1 MPQIGDLIEV
11 PPVKTVIE
19 LATVRDASAED
30 LAQLIKLTETFVVTE
45 DIEKCLGVIL
55 DRIANY
61 PDEGM
66 GFFLTGNFGSGK
78 SHFLAVLS
86 LLLQHSWAW
95 NPITTQCETLKDY
108 ESKLQEQRFLVV
120 QIPMLEYRQ
129 TDALEDVIFQSVE
142 SALANLHQIFVS
154 LASDSAFLEQ
164 FEKYILPAHQQE
176 INAFLESKLKT
187 RKSWDDLRNE
197 SLEDALNYAKEYLH
211 TAGQNIPF
219 KLQIDRQRAWD
230 KLMAA
235 LNDYEFDGVAILI
248 DELSEFLRSKPD
260 TRALNEDTRFLQFLG
275 EKSTHVPIWIIAA
288 LQEAIEKTGDIS
300 QTTFNKIKDRYQRRL
315 ELSTKHIRELI
326 DRRLIVK
333 KPEAITIIKEAY
345 GKLKKGFGHLKID
358 EDEFVQ
364 IYPIHPE
371 TLELLDVNTRF
382 FSQRRGVV
390 DFIHYQVKGDTSRQI
405 EGMLARDYTDLLT
418 PDKIFDHFALR
429 IREQVDLSPYYQIYK
444 DYFER
449 QIPRIFADEQD
460 QQCALRLI
468 KILILLKLSPVEY
481 TRTARELADMVMYNL
496 TDFGGDL
503 NYEYIE
509 EQILK
514 RFLTELSYIKAQQSD
529 ELLSDVYYIDLE
541 SNIIDQIRAKQ
552 REIILSLADDDGR
565 MLDAVFEQMV
575 EGPIPF
581 ANLCGT
587 YNERKNILWQNTMR
601 QGWGNLCNLLDISA
615 TELKKVMDD
624 LHKTEG
630 DFVVYLGMP
639 FNVAKQFEHFQELLG
654 TVSEIPPVPF
664 AKEGEKIDSKEE
676 ENMDSVR
683 GEESAHLDRFSNG
696 IIYWLPAEIKKG
708 ENIQLLKDFYTQK
721 QLYEE
726 YLNDETQKGSEAIEI
741 LRESL
746 QQSEEQAKEL
756 IQEAYFAG
764 KVYTA
769 TGRLRLDLPEG
780 KLQNFNMT
788 LGKLI
793 QKPLNAIFPKH
804 IAPQQELTTWRVI
817 GELVDDFVRPAV
829 VARSESQKYL
839 QSAIDAIAKP
849 FGIVRKKR
857 RSFELDFDLTAPLL
871 AQILY
876 LVPEGGINQLPAS
889 PKRGVQGRGEKG
901 VDGKQVPSL
910 VEYNWIYWQLR
921 KSEYGAPGF
930 VIDLLLF
937 ALIRKGYLMA
947 YQTANR
953 LNLSQLSLPLG
964 KICTH
969 LGRGQLIKDEYRWQ
983 LSEVSQTLLHEPLAS
998 YDVSKQEDVWKKLC
1012 TMKDKLVKDLNTS
1025 RERLQMLN
1033 ERIFSADEELAEV
1046 MNRISRTQSLL
1057 AEIKP
1062 TLGSKEGLEHFLN
1075 TISTKLDDEE
1085 DLLHLMEKA
1094 DAVKFFAD
1102 RQSDI
1107 LLSIN
1112 TYLSSPHLH
1121 IPEEAEYDELRQL
1134 RESTLN
1140 NLKLDETLVFQG
1152 GAAALVEAFQLFK
1165 NAYSDRYIAE
1175 HKRANTV
1182 DAEAL
1187 QKLRTS
1193 PEYDLLAKLSQI
1205 TLVSA
1210 PNDIST
1216 IENLVTGELQRTCNR
1231 LTRENLDKFPAC
1243 ACGFKLGTAVKHLN
1257 PSELQEIIKSSV
1269 RQYLMTI
1276 QEPPCRDQISDYISN
1291 MEQLQRDFPKTQLA
1305 SLLNP
1310 AAESPSDELYSEF
1323 AQLLTTE
1330 IIEHINQALEGSIR
1344 IVSRDISKLS
1354 QQLLERKY
1362 PKSKVLEIINQWL
1375 NGDEKLT
1382 EDVYIWVSS
1391 SHFQELKDNLKL

>member
-1 MPQIGDLIEV
+1 MPKIKNLIEV

-45 DIEKCLGVIL
+45 DIERCLRVIL
-55 DRIANY
+55 DQIANS
-61 PDEGM
+61 PNEGI

-95 NPITTQCETLKDY
+95 NPITAQCEALGDY
-108 ESKLQEQRFLVV
+108 ESKLHERRFLVV

-154 LASDSAFLEQ
+154 LASDSAFFEQ
-164 FEKYILPAHQQE
+164 FEKYILPAHRQE
-176 INAFLESKLKT
+176 IDAFVESKLKA
-187 RKSWDDLRNE
+187 RKSWDVLRNE
-197 SLEDALNYAKEYLH
+197 SLEDAKNYAQEYLQ
-211 TAGQNIPF
+211 TAGQHIPF
-219 KLQIDRQRAWD
+219 RLKIDRQQAWD
-230 KLMAA
+230 KLMAT
-235 LNDYEFDGVAILI
+235 LNDYDFDGVAILI

-275 EKSTHVPIWIIAA
+275 EKSAHASVWIIAA

-333 KPEAITIIKEAY
+333 KPEAIETIKEAY
-345 GKLKKGFGHLKID
+345 SKLKKNFGHLKIG

-364 IYPIHPE
+364 IYPVHPE

-405 EGMLARDYTDLLT
+405 EGMLERDYTDLLT
-418 PDKIFDHFALR
+418 PDKIFDHFSLR

-449 QIPRIFADEQD
+449 QIPRIFEDEQD
-460 QQCALRLI
+460 QQCALRLV

-481 TRTARELADMVMYNL
+481 TRTVRELADMVMYNL
-496 TDFGGDL
+496 TSFGGEL

-514 RFLTELSYIKAQQSD
+514 RFLTELSYIKVERSNEPFA
-529 ELLSDVYYIDLE
+529 DVYYIDLE
-541 SNIIDQIRAKQ
+541 SNIIDQIKAKQ
-552 REIILSLADDDGR
+552 REIILSLSDDDGR

-581 ANLCGT
+581 AHLRGT
-587 YNERKNILWQNTMR
+587 YSERKNILWQNTTR
-601 QGWGNLCNLLDISA
+601 QGWVNLCNLLDISES
-615 TELKKVMDD
+615 ELKKLMGD
-624 LHKTEG
+624 LRKTEG

-639 FNVAKQFEHFQELLG
+639 FNVTKQLEHFQELLG
-654 TVSEIPPVPF
+654 TVELGVNPNSSDADF
-664 AKEGEKIDSKEE
+664 
-676 ENMDSVR
+676 
-683 GEESAHLDRFSNG
+683 DRFANG
-696 IIYWLPAEIKKG
+696 IIYWLPAQIKKA
-708 ENIQLLKDFYTQK
+708 ENISILKDFYAQK

-726 YLNDETQKGSEAIEI
+726 YLNDETRASNEALEI

-746 QQSEEQAKEL
+746 QQSTEQAKEL

-769 TGRLRLDLPEG
+769 TGRLRVDLQEC
-780 KLQNFNMT
+780 KLQNFNVT

-804 IAPQQELTTWRVI
+804 LAPQQELTTWRVI
-817 GELVDDFVRPAV
+817 GEIVDDFVRPAV

-839 QSAIDAIAKP
+839 QTAIDAIAKP
-849 FGIVRKKR
+849 YGIVRKKR

-871 AQILY
+871 AQILD
-876 LVPEGGINQLPAS
+876 LIPENGINSPPAPS
-889 PKRGVQGRGEKG
+889 KKG
-901 VDGKQVPSL
+901 VNEKQISSL
-910 VEYNWIYWQLR
+910 VEYNWIYRQLR
-921 KSEYGAPGF
+921 KSEYGVPGF
-930 VIDLLLF
+930 IIDLLLF

-947 YQTANR
+947 YQNANH
-953 LNLSQLSLPLG
+953 LNLSKLSLPLA

-983 LSEVSQTLLHEPLAS
+983 LGEVSQTLLHEPLAS
-998 YDVSKQEDVWKKLC
+998 YDVSKQEEVWKKLC
-1012 TMKDKLVKDLNTS
+1012 IMKDKLSKDLNTS

-1033 ERIFSADEELAEV
+1033 ERIFSADEELSEV
-1046 MNRISRTQSLL
+1046 MSGISRTQSLL

-1075 TISTKLDDEE
+1075 TISTKLTDE
-1085 DLLHLMEKA
+1085 DALLHLMEKA

-1102 RQSDI
+1102 RQSDV

-1112 TYLSSPHLH
+1112 DYFSSPHL
-1121 IPEEAEYDELRQL
+1121 IVPEEPEYDELRQL
-1134 RESTLN
+1134 REAVLKE
-1140 NLKLDETLVFQG
+1140 LKLDEKLVFRG

-1165 NAYSDRYIAE
+1165 NSYSDQYLAE
-1175 HKRANTV
+1175 HKRANAV
-1182 DAEAL
+1182 DAESL
-1187 QKLRTS
+1187 QKLSTS
-1193 PEYDLLAKLSQI
+1193 TEYDLLAKLSQI
-1205 TLVSA
+1205 TLISV

-1216 IENLVTGELQRTCNR
+1216 VENLISAELRRTCNR

-1243 ACGFKLGTAVKHLN
+1243 ACGFKLGTAVKALN
-1257 PSELQEIIKSSV
+1257 ASELSEMMQSSIS
-1269 RQYLMTI
+1269 QYLVTL
-1276 QEPPCRDQISDYISN
+1276 QEPPCRDQISDYISK
-1291 MEQLQRDFPKTQLA
+1291 MEQLERDFPKAQLT
-1305 SLLNP
+1305 SLLNL
-1310 AAESPSDELYSEF
+1310 EIKSPSDELSGSFVLPYSEISQF
-1323 AQLLTTE
+1323 LTDET
-1330 IIEHINQALEGSIR
+1330 IEHLNQALEGGIR
-1344 IVSRDISKLS
+1344 IVSRDISQLS
-1354 QQLLERKY
+1354 QQLLDRKY
-1362 PKSKVLEIINQWL
+1362 PKAKVLEIINQWL
-1375 NGDEKLT
+1375 DGGEELI
-1382 EDVYIWVSS
+1382 EDVYIWVSNTHS
-1391 SHFQELKDNLKL
+1391 IDSGELE

>member
-1 MPQIGDLIEV
+1 MPKIKDLIEV

-45 DIEKCLGVIL
+45 DIERCLRVIL
-55 DRIANY
+55 DQIANY
-61 PDEGM
+61 PGEGM

-95 NPITTQCETLKDY
+95 NPITAQCEALKDY
-108 ESKLQEQRFLVV
+108 ESKLNERRFLVM

-129 TDALEDVIFQSVE
+129 TGALEDIVFQSVE
-142 SALANLHQIFVS
+142 SAFANRHQIFVS

-164 FEKYILPAHQQE
+164 FEKYILPAHRQE
-176 INAFLESKLKT
+176 IDAFLESKLKT
-187 RKSWDDLRNE
+187 RKSWDTLRNE
-197 SLEDALNYAKEYLH
+197 SLDDALNYAQEYLQ
-211 TAGQNIPF
+211 TAGQTIPF
-219 KLQIDRQRAWD
+219 RLKIDRQQAWD
-230 KLMAA
+230 KLMAT
-235 LNDYEFDGVAILI
+235 LNDYDFDGVAILI

-260 TRALNEDTRFLQFLG
+260 MRALNEDTRFLQFLG
-275 EKSTHVPIWIIAA
+275 EKSAHAPVWIIAA

-333 KPEAITIIKEAY
+333 KSPPNPPVHGGANAIETIKEAY
-345 GKLKKGFGHLKID
+345 GKLKKSFGHLKIG
-358 EDEFVQ
+358 EEEFVQ
-364 IYPIHPE
+364 IYPVHPE

-405 EGMLARDYTDLLT
+405 EGMLERDYTHLLT

-449 QIPRIFADEQD
+449 QIPRLFADEQD
-460 QQCALRLI
+460 QQCALRLV

-481 TRTARELADMVMYNL
+481 TRTVRELADMVMYNL
-496 TDFGGDL
+496 TDFGGEL

-514 RFLTELSYIKAQQSD
+514 RFLTELSYIKVQRSD
-529 ELLSDVYYIDLE
+529 EPFSAVYYIDLE
-541 SNIIDQIRAKQ
+541 ANIIDQIKAKQ
-552 REIILSLADDDGR
+552 REIILSLSDDDGR

-581 ANLCGT
+581 AHLRGT
-587 YNERKNILWQNTMR
+587 YSERKNILWQNTMR
-601 QGWGNLCNLLDISA
+601 QGWVNLCNLLDISEA
-615 TELKKVMDD
+615 ELKKVMSD
-624 LHKTEG
+624 LRKTEG

-639 FNVAKQFEHFQELLG
+639 FNVAKQLEHFQDLTSHPLP
-654 TVSEIPPVPF
+654 SPPSP
-664 AKEGEKIDSKEE
+664 EW
-676 ENMDSVR
+676 R
-683 GEESAHLDRFSNG
+683 GEGGEVDFDRFVNG
-696 IIYWLPAEIKKG
+696 VIYWLPAEIKKA
-708 ENIQLLKDFYTQK
+708 ENISILKDFYAQK

-726 YLNDETQKGSEAIEI
+726 YLNDEKKAGNEALEL

-746 QQSEEQAKEL
+746 QQSAEQAKEL

-769 TGRLRLDLPEG
+769 IGRLNLDLQEC
-780 KLQNFNMT
+780 KLQNFNVT

-804 IAPQQELTTWRVI
+804 LAPQQELTTWRVI

-839 QSAIDAIAKP
+839 QSAIEAIAKP

-871 AQILY
+871 AQILD
-876 LVPEGGINQLPAS
+876 LIPEGEINPPPAPPTHPQPLPRGE
-889 PKRGVQGRGEKG
+889 RGVN
-901 VDGKQVPSL
+901 GKQVSSL

-921 KSEYGAPGF
+921 KSEYGVPGF
-930 VIDLLLF
+930 IIDLLLF
-937 ALIRKGYLMA
+937 ALIRKGYLTA
-947 YQTANR
+947 YHNANR
-953 LNLSQLSLPLG
+953 SNLSQLSLPLA
-964 KICTH
+964 KTCTH

-983 LSEVSQTLLHEPLAS
+983 LGEVSQTLLHEPLAS
-998 YDVSKQEDVWKKLC
+998 YDVSKQEEVWKKLC
-1012 TMKDKLVKDLNTS
+1012 VMKERLSRDLNTS

-1033 ERIFSADEELAEV
+1033 ERIFSADEELSEV
-1046 MNRISRTQSLL
+1046 MSGISRTQSLL

-1062 TLGSKEGLEHFLN
+1062 ALGSKEGLEHFLN
-1075 TISTKLDDEE
+1075 TISTKLDDE
-1085 DLLHLMEKA
+1085 DGLLQLMEKA

-1102 RQSDI
+1102 RQSDV

-1112 TYLSSPHLH
+1112 GYLSSPHLV
-1121 IPEEAEYDELRQL
+1121 IPEKSEYDELRQL
-1134 RESTLN
+1134 REAVLRE
-1140 NLKLDETLVFQG
+1140 LKLDEKLVFHG
-1152 GAAALVEAFQLFK
+1152 GAAALAEAFQLFK
-1165 NAYSDRYIAE
+1165 NVYSDRYIAE
-1175 HKRANTV
+1175 HKRANAV

-1193 PEYDLLAKLSQI
+1193 LEYDLLSRLSQI
-1205 TLVSA
+1205 TLISV
-1210 PNDIST
+1210 PNDISKV
-1216 IENLVTGELQRTCNR
+1216 ENLIAGELQRACNR
-1231 LTRENLDKFPAC
+1231 LTRETIDKFPAC
-1243 ACGFKLGTAVKHLN
+1243 ACGFKLGTVVKALTA
-1257 PSELQEIIKSSV
+1257 SELLEMMKSSI
-1269 RQYLMTI
+1269 RQYLTTL
-1276 QEPPCRDQISDYISN
+1276 QEPPCRDQISDYIAK
-1291 MEQLQRDFPKTQLA
+1291 MEQLEHAFPKTQLT
-1305 SLLNP
+1305 SLLSLQIEP
-1310 AAESPSDELYSEF
+1310 LSDELYAGFS
-1323 AQLLTTE
+1323 QLLTPET
-1330 IIEHINQALEGSIR
+1330 IEHLNQALEGGIR
-1344 IVSRDISKLS
+1344 IVSRDISQLS
-1354 QQLLERKY
+1354 QQLLDRKY
-1362 PKSKVLEIINQWL
+1362 PKAKVLEIINQWL
-1375 NGDEKLT
+1375 DGEEELT

-1391 SHFQELKDNLKL
+1391 TYVEG